1 MKWLITI
8 TLLLNI
14 GFAQAES
21 ALAKVIEETGA
32 NVMFMRHALA
42 PGYGDPSY
50 FDVNNCSTQ
59 RNLDATGRAQAR
71 SLGKVLKQHQI
82 RFDEIKSSQWC
93 RCQETARLLDV
104 GKVVPF
110 TGLNSFFEEHAD
122 REQTLRQLK
131 SYLDALKQDE
141 LVLLVT
147 HQVVISAVTGVYAP
161 SGGVV
166 LFNTT
171 TQTSKALDLQRYQ

>member
-8 TLLLNI
+8 VLLLNVAV
-14 GFAQAES
+14 AQAES
-21 ALAKVIEETGA
+21 ALAKVIAETGA

-42 PGYGDPSY
+42 PGYGDPSH
-50 FDVNNCSTQ
+50 FNVNDCSTQ
-59 RNLDATGRAQAR
+59 RNLDATGRAQATY
-71 SLGKVLKQHQI
+71 LGKVLRQHQI

-93 RCQETARLLDV
+93 RCQETARLLEV

-131 SYLDALKQDE
+131 SYLDSLKKDE

-147 HQVVISAVTGVYAP
+147 HQVVISAVTGIYAP

-171 TQTSKALDLQRYQ
+171 TKASKALDLQRY

>member
-1 MKWLITI
+1 MKWIITI
-8 TLLLNI
+8 VLLFNVAL
-14 GFAQAES
+14 AQAES
-21 ALAKVIEETGA
+21 ALAKVIAETGA

-42 PGYGDPSY
+42 PGYGDPSH
-50 FDVNNCSTQ
+50 FDVNDCDTQ
-59 RNLDATGRAQAR
+59 RNLDATGRAQAK

-93 RCQETARLLDV
+93 RCQETARLLEV
-104 GKVVPF
+104 GKVMPF

-122 REQTLRQLK
+122 REETLRQLK
-131 SYLDALKQDE
+131 SYLDSLKPNE
-141 LVLLVT
+141 MVLLVT
-147 HQVVISAVTGVYAP
+147 HQVVISAVTGIYAP

-171 TQTSKALDLQRYQ
+171 TKASKALDLQRY

>member
-8 TLLLNI
+8 VLLLNVAL
-14 GFAQAES
+14 AQAES

-42 PGYGDPSY
+42 PGYGDPSH

-59 RNLDATGRAQAR
+59 RNLDATGRAQAK
-71 SLGKVLKQHQI
+71 SLGRVLKQHQI

-93 RCQETARLLDV
+93 RCQETARLLEV

-131 SYLDALKQDE
+131 SYLDSLKQDE

-147 HQVVISAVTGVYAP
+147 HQVVISAVTGIYAP

-171 TQTSKALDLQRYQ
+171 TKTSKALDLQRYQ

>member
-8 TLLLNI
+8 ALLLNTA
-14 GFAQAES
+14 FVQAES
-21 ALAKVIEETGA
+21 ALAKVITKTGA
-32 NVMFMRHALA
+32 NVMFIRHALA
-42 PGYGDPSY
+42 PGYGDPSH
-50 FDVNNCSTQ
+50 FDVNDCATQ
-59 RNLDATGRAQAR
+59 RNLDATGRAQAKA
-71 SLGKVLKQHQI
+71 LGKVLRQHQI

-93 RCQETARLLDV
+93 RCQETARLLNV

-122 REQTLRQLK
+122 REQTLSQLK
-131 SYLDALKQDE
+131 SYLDSLKQDD

-171 TQTSKALDLQRYQ
+171 TKASKALDLQRY

>member
-8 TLLLNI
+8 VLLLNVAL
-14 GFAQAES
+14 AQAES
-21 ALAKVIEETGA
+21 ALAKVIAETGA

-42 PGYGDPSY
+42 PGYGDPSH
-50 FDVNNCSTQ
+50 FDVNDCDTQ
-59 RNLDATGRAQAR
+59 RNLDATGRAQAK

-104 GKVVPF
+104 GKVMPF
-110 TGLNSFFEEHAD
+110 TGLNSFFEEQAD
-122 REQTLRQLK
+122 REQTLSQLK
-131 SYLDALKQDE
+131 SYLDSLKQDD

-147 HQVVISAVTGVYAP
+147 HQVVISAVTGIYAP

-171 TQTSKALDLQRYQ
+171 TKASKALDLQRY

>member
-8 TLLLNI
+8 VLLLNVAL
-14 GFAQAES
+14 AQAES
-21 ALAKVIEETGA
+21 ALAKVIAETGA

-42 PGYGDPSY
+42 PGYGDPSH
-50 FDVNNCSTQ
+50 FDVNDCATQ
-59 RNLDATGRAQAR
+59 RNLDATGRAQAKA
-71 SLGKVLKQHQI
+71 LGKVLRQHQI

-104 GKVVPF
+104 GNVMPF

-122 REQTLRQLK
+122 REETLRQLK
-131 SYLDALKQDE
+131 SYLDSLKPNE
-141 LVLLVT
+141 MVLLVT
-147 HQVVISAVTGVYAP
+147 HQVVISAVTGIYAP

-171 TQTSKALDLQRYQ
+171 TKASKALDI

>member
-1 MKWLITI
+1 MKWIITI
-8 TLLLNI
+8 VLLLNVAL
-14 GFAQAES
+14 AQAES
-21 ALAKVIEETGA
+21 ALAKVIAETGA

-42 PGYGDPSY
+42 PGYGDPSH
-50 FDVNNCSTQ
+50 FDVNDCDTQ
-59 RNLDATGRAQAR
+59 RNLDATGRAQAK

-93 RCQETARLLDV
+93 RCQETARLLEV
-104 GKVVPF
+104 GKVMPF

-171 TQTSKALDLQRYQ
+171 TKASKALDLQRY

>member
-1 MKWLITI
+1 MKWIITI
-8 TLLLNI
+8 VLLFNVAL
-14 GFAQAES
+14 AQAES
-21 ALAKVIEETGA
+21 ALAKVIAETGA

-42 PGYGDPSY
+42 PGYGDPSH
-50 FDVNNCSTQ
+50 FDVNDCDTQ
-59 RNLDATGRAQAR
+59 RNLDATGRAQAK

-93 RCQETARLLDV
+93 RCQETARLLNV

-131 SYLDALKQDE
+131 SYLDALKPNE
-141 LVLLVT
+141 RVLLVT
-147 HQVVISAVTGVYAP
+147 HQVVISAVTGIYAP

-171 TQTSKALDLQRYQ
+171 TKASKALDLQRY

>member
-42 PGYGDPSY
+42 PGYGDPSH

-59 RNLDATGRAQAR
+59 RNLDATGRAQAK

-122 REQTLRQLK
+122 REQTLRELK
-131 SYLDALKQDE
+131 NYLDALKQDE

>member
-1 MKWLITI
+1 MKWLIMI
-8 TLLLNI
+8 ALLLNTA
-14 GFAQAES
+14 FVQAES
-21 ALAKVIEETGA
+21 ALAKVITKTGA
-32 NVMFMRHALA
+32 NVMFIRHALA
-42 PGYGDPSY
+42 PGYGDPSH
-50 FDVNNCSTQ
+50 FDVNDCSTQ
-59 RNLDATGRAQAR
+59 RNLDATGRAQAKA
-71 SLGKVLKQHQI
+71 LGKVLRQHQI

-93 RCQETARLLDV
+93 RCQETARLLNV

-122 REQTLRQLK
+122 REQTLSQLK
-131 SYLDALKQDE
+131 SYLDSLKQDD

-171 TQTSKALDLQRYQ
+171 TKSSKALDLERY

>member
-42 PGYGDPSY
+42 PGYGDPSH

-71 SLGKVLKQHQI
+71 SLGKVLKQRQI

-122 REQTLRQLK
+122 REQTLRELK
-131 SYLDALKQDE
+131 NYLDALKQDE

>member
-8 TLLLNI
+8 TLLFNI

-42 PGYGDPSY
+42 PGYGDPSH
-50 FDVNNCSTQ
+50 FDVNDCATQ
-59 RNLDATGRAQAR
+59 RNLNATGRVQAKA
-71 SLGKVLKQHQI
+71 LGKVLKQHQI

-93 RCQETARLLDV
+93 RCQETARLLNV

>member
-1 MKWLITI
+1 MKWIITI
-8 TLLLNI
+8 VLLLNVAL
-14 GFAQAES
+14 AQAES
-21 ALAKVIEETGA
+21 ALAKVIAETGA

-42 PGYGDPSY
+42 PGYGDPGH
-50 FDVNNCSTQ
+50 FDVNDCATQ
-59 RNLDATGRAQAR
+59 RNLDATGRAQATA
-71 SLGKVLKQHQI
+71 LGKVLRQHQI
-82 RFDEIKSSQWC
+82 LFDEIKSSQWC

-104 GKVVPF
+104 GKVVAF

-122 REQTLRQLK
+122 REQTLRQLN

>member
-8 TLLLNI
+8 ALLLNAP
-14 GFAQAES
+14 FVQAES
-21 ALAKVIEETGA
+21 ALAKVIAETDA

-42 PGYGDPSY
+42 PGYGDPSH
-50 FDVNNCSTQ
+50 FDVNDCSTQ
-59 RNLDATGRAQAR
+59 RNLDATGRAQAE
-71 SLGKVLKQHQI
+71 SLGRVLRKHQI
-82 RFDEIKSSQWC
+82 NFTEIKSSQWC
-93 RCQETARLLDV
+93 RCQETARLLNV
-104 GKVVPF
+104 GKVVSF

-122 REQTLRQLK
+122 REQTLRKLK
-131 SYLDALKQDE
+131 RYLGSLKQDE

-166 LFNTT
+166 LFNTASK
-171 TQTSKALDLQRYQ
+171 TSKALDIQRYQ

>member
-1 MKWLITI
+1 MKWII
-8 TLLLNI
+8 TLVLLFNVAL
-14 GFAQAES
+14 AQAES
-21 ALAKVIEETGA
+21 ALAKVIAETGA

-42 PGYGDPSY
+42 PGYGDPSH
-50 FDVNNCSTQ
+50 FDVNDCATQ
-59 RNLDATGRAQAR
+59 RNLDATGRAQAKA
-71 SLGKVLKQHQI
+71 LGKVLGQHQI

-93 RCQETARLLDV
+93 RCQETARLLNV

-110 TGLNSFFEEHAD
+110 AGLNSFFEEHAD
-122 REQTLRQLK
+122 REQTLSQLK
-131 SYLDALKQDE
+131 SYLDSLKQDD

-147 HQVVISAVTGVYAP
+147 HQVVISAVTGIYAP

-171 TQTSKALDLQRYQ
+171 AKASKALDLQRYE

>member
-42 PGYGDPSY
+42 PGYGDPSH

-122 REQTLRQLK
+122 REQTLRELK
-131 SYLDALKQDE
+131 NYLDALKQDE

>member
-1 MKWLITI
+1 MKWIITI
-8 TLLLNI
+8 VLLFNVAL
-14 GFAQAES
+14 AQAES
-21 ALAKVIEETGA
+21 ALAKVIAETGA

-42 PGYGDPSY
+42 PGYGDPSH
-50 FDVNNCSTQ
+50 FDVNDCDTQ
-59 RNLDATGRAQAR
+59 RNLDATGRAQAK

-93 RCQETARLLDV
+93 RCQETARLLEV

-131 SYLDALKQDE
+131 SYLDSLKQDD

-147 HQVVISAVTGVYAP
+147 HQVVISAVTGIYAP

-171 TQTSKALDLQRYQ
+171 TKASKALDLQRY

>member
-14 GFAQAES
+14 GFAEAES
-21 ALAKVIEETGA
+21 ALAKVIEETGT
-32 NVMFMRHALA
+32 NVMFLRHALA
-42 PGYGDPSY
+42 PGYGDPSD

-59 RNLDATGRAQAR
+59 RNLDSAGRAQAKA
-71 SLGKVLKQHQI
+71 LGRVLRQHQI

-93 RCQETARLLDV
+93 RCQETARLLDM

-122 REQTLRQLK
+122 REQTLRQLEN
-131 SYLDALKQDE
+131 YLGSVKQDE

-147 HQVVISAVTGVYAP
+147 HQVVISAVTGIYAP

-171 TQTSKALDLQRYQ
+171 TKTSKALDLQRYQ

>member
-1 MKWLITI
+1 MKWIITKV
-8 TLLLNI
+8 LLFNVAL
-14 GFAQAES
+14 AQAES
-21 ALAKVIEETGA
+21 ALAKVIAETGA

-42 PGYGDPSY
+42 PGYGDPSH
-50 FDVNNCSTQ
+50 FDVNDCDTQ
-59 RNLDATGRAQAR
+59 RNLDATGRAQAK

-93 RCQETARLLDV
+93 RCQETARLLEV
-104 GKVVPF
+104 GKVMPF

-131 SYLDALKQDE
+131 SYLDSLKQDD

-147 HQVVISAVTGVYAP
+147 HQVVISAVTGNYAP

-171 TQTSKALDLQRYQ
+171 TKTSKALDLQRYQ

>member
-8 TLLLNI
+8 VLLLNVAV
-14 GFAQAES
+14 AQAES

-42 PGYGDPSY
+42 PGYGDPSH
-50 FDVNNCSTQ
+50 FDVNDCSTQ
-59 RNLDATGRAQAR
+59 RNLDATGRAQAT
-71 SLGKVLKQHQI
+71 SLGKVLRQHQI

-93 RCQETARLLDV
+93 RCQETARLLNV

-122 REQTLRQLK
+122 REQTLSQLK
-131 SYLDALKQDE
+131 SYLDSLKQDD

-171 TQTSKALDLQRYQ
+171 TKASKALDLQRY

>member
-1 MKWLITI
+1 MKWIITI
-8 TLLLNI
+8 VLLFNVAL
-14 GFAQAES
+14 AQAES
-21 ALAKVIEETGA
+21 ALAKVIAETGA

-42 PGYGDPSY
+42 PGYGDPSH
-50 FDVNNCSTQ
+50 FDVNDCDTQ
-59 RNLDATGRAQAR
+59 RNLDATGRAQAK
-71 SLGKVLKQHQI
+71 SLGEVLKQHQI
-82 RFDEIKSSQWC
+82 RFHEIKSSQWC
-93 RCQETARLLDV
+93 RCQETARLLEV
-104 GKVVPF
+104 GKVMPF

-131 SYLDALKQDE
+131 SYLDSLKQDD

-147 HQVVISAVTGVYAP
+147 HQVVISAVTGIYAP

-171 TQTSKALDLQRYQ
+171 TKTSKALDLQRYQ

>member
-1 MKWLITI
+1 MKWIITI
-8 TLLLNI
+8 VLLFNVAL
-14 GFAQAES
+14 AQAES
-21 ALAKVIEETGA
+21 VLAKVIADTGA

-59 RNLDATGRAQAR
+59 RNLDATGRAQAKT
-71 SLGKVLKQHQI
+71 LGRVLKQHQI

-147 HQVVISAVTGVYAP
+147 HQVVISAVTSIYAP

-171 TQTSKALDLQRYQ
+171 TKASKALDLQRY

>member
-1 MKWLITI
+1 MKWIITI
-8 TLLLNI
+8 VLLFNAAL
-14 GFAQAES
+14 AQAES
-21 ALAKVIEETGA
+21 ALAKVIAETGA

-42 PGYGDPSY
+42 PGYGDPSH
-50 FDVNNCSTQ
+50 FDVNDCDTQ
-59 RNLDATGRAQAR
+59 RNLDATGRAQAK

-93 RCQETARLLDV
+93 RCQETARLLNV

-131 SYLDALKQDE
+131 SYLDALKPNE
-141 LVLLVT
+141 RVLLVT
-147 HQVVISAVTGVYAP
+147 HQVVISAVTGIYAP

-171 TQTSKALDLQRYQ
+171 TKASKALDLQRY

>member
-8 TLLLNI
+8 VLLLNVAL
-14 GFAQAES
+14 AQAES
-21 ALAKVIEETGA
+21 ALAKVIAETGA

-42 PGYGDPSY
+42 PGYGDPSH
-50 FDVNNCSTQ
+50 FDVNDCATQ
-59 RNLDATGRAQAR
+59 RNLDATGRAQAKA
-71 SLGKVLKQHQI
+71 LGKVLRQHQI
-82 RFDEIKSSQWC
+82 NFDEIKSSQWC

-104 GKVVPF
+104 GKVMPF

-122 REQTLRQLK
+122 REETLRQLK
-131 SYLDALKQDE
+131 SYLDSLKPNE
-141 LVLLVT
+141 MVLLVT
-147 HQVVISAVTGVYAP
+147 HQVVISAVTGIYAP

-171 TQTSKALDLQRYQ
+171 TKASKALDI

>member
-8 TLLLNI
+8 VLLLNV
-14 GFAQAES
+14 AVTQAES
-21 ALAKVIEETGA
+21 ALAKVIAETGA

-42 PGYGDPSY
+42 PGYGDPSH
-50 FDVNNCSTQ
+50 FDVNDCSTQ
-59 RNLDATGRAQAR
+59 RNLDATGRAQAT
-71 SLGKVLKQHQI
+71 SLGKVLRQHQI

-93 RCQETARLLDV
+93 RCQETARLLEV

-131 SYLDALKQDE
+131 SYLDSLKPNE
-141 LVLLVT
+141 RVLLVT
-147 HQVVISAVTGVYAP
+147 HQVVISAVTGIYAP

-171 TQTSKALDLQRYQ
+171 TKASKALDLQRY

>member
-8 TLLLNI
+8 ALFLNAP
-14 GFAQAES
+14 FVQAES
-21 ALAKVIEETGA
+21 ALAKVIAETDA

-42 PGYGDPSY
+42 PGYGDPSH
-50 FDVNNCSTQ
+50 FDVNDCSTQ
-59 RNLDATGRAQAR
+59 RNLDATGRAQAE
-71 SLGKVLKQHQI
+71 SLGRVLRKHQI
-82 RFDEIKSSQWC
+82 NFTEIKSSQWC
-93 RCQETARLLDV
+93 RCQETARLLNV
-104 GKVVPF
+104 GKVVSF

-122 REQTLRQLK
+122 REQTLRKLK
-131 SYLDALKQDE
+131 RYLGSLKQDE

-166 LFNTT
+166 LFNTASK
-171 TQTSKALDLQRYQ
+171 TSKALDIQRYQ

>member
-8 TLLLNI
+8 VLLLNVAV
-14 GFAQAES
+14 AQAEP
-21 ALAKVIEETGA
+21 ALAKVIAETGA

-42 PGYGDPSY
+42 PGYGDPSH
-50 FDVNNCSTQ
+50 FDVNDCATQ
-59 RNLDATGRAQAR
+59 RNLDATGRAQAT
-71 SLGKVLKQHQI
+71 SLGKVLRQHQI

-93 RCQETARLLDV
+93 RCQETARLLNV
-104 GKVVPF
+104 GKVMPF

-131 SYLDALKQDE
+131 SYLDSLKKDE

-147 HQVVISAVTGVYAP
+147 HQVVISAVTGIYAP

-171 TQTSKALDLQRYQ
+171 TKASKALDLQRY

>member
-1 MKWLITI
+1 MKWIITI
-8 TLLLNI
+8 VLLFNAAL
-14 GFAQAES
+14 AQAES
-21 ALAKVIEETGA
+21 ALAKVIAETGA

-42 PGYGDPSY
+42 PGYGDPSH
-50 FDVNNCSTQ
+50 FDVNDCDTQ
-59 RNLDATGRAQAR
+59 RNLDATGRAQAK

-93 RCQETARLLDV
+93 RCQETARLLNL

-131 SYLDALKQDE
+131 SYLDALKPNE
-141 LVLLVT
+141 RVLLVT
-147 HQVVISAVTGVYAP
+147 HQVVISAVTGIYAP

-171 TQTSKALDLQRYQ
+171 TKASKALDLQRY

>member
-1 MKWLITI
+1 MKWIITI
-8 TLLLNI
+8 VLLFNVAL
-14 GFAQAES
+14 AQAES
-21 ALAKVIEETGA
+21 ALAKVIAETGA

-42 PGYGDPSY
+42 PGYGDPSH
-50 FDVNNCSTQ
+50 FDVNDCDTQ
-59 RNLDATGRAQAR
+59 RNLDATGRAQAK
-71 SLGKVLKQHQI
+71 SLGRVLKQHQI

-93 RCQETARLLDV
+93 RCQETARLLEV
-104 GKVVPF
+104 GKVMPF

-131 SYLDALKQDE
+131 SYLDSLKQDD

-147 HQVVISAVTGVYAP
+147 HQVVISAVTGIYAP

>member
-8 TLLLNI
+8 ALLLNAP
-14 GFAQAES
+14 FVLAAS
-21 ALAKVIEETGA
+21 ALAKVIAETAA

-42 PGYGDPSY
+42 PGYGDPSH
-50 FDVNNCSTQ
+50 FDVNDCSTQ
-59 RNLDATGRAQAR
+59 RNLDATGRAQAE
-71 SLGKVLKQHQI
+71 SLGRVLRKHQI
-82 RFDEIKSSQWC
+82 NFTEVKSSQWC

-122 REQTLRQLK
+122 REQTLRKLK
-131 SYLDALKQDE
+131 RYLGSLKQDE

-166 LFNTT
+166 LFNTASK
-171 TQTSKALDLQRYQ
+171 TSKALDIQRYQ

>member
-8 TLLLNI
+8 ALLLNTA
-14 GFAQAES
+14 FVQAES
-21 ALAKVIEETGA
+21 ALAKVITKTGA
-32 NVMFMRHALA
+32 NVMFIRHALA
-42 PGYGDPSY
+42 PGYGDPSH
-50 FDVNNCSTQ
+50 FDVNDCSTQ
-59 RNLDATGRAQAR
+59 RNLDATGRAQAKA
-71 SLGKVLKQHQI
+71 LGKVLRQHQI

-93 RCQETARLLDV
+93 RCQETARLLNV

-122 REQTLRQLK
+122 REQTLSQLK
-131 SYLDALKQDE
+131 SYLDSLKQDD

-171 TQTSKALDLQRYQ
+171 TKASKALDLQSY

>member
-8 TLLLNI
+8 ALLLNTSCV
-14 GFAQAES
+14 QADS
-21 ALAKVIEETGA
+21 ALAKVITETGA

-42 PGYGDPSY
+42 PGYGDPSH
-50 FDVNNCSTQ
+50 FDVNDCSTQ
-59 RNLDATGRAQAR
+59 RNLDATGRAQAE
-71 SLGKVLKQHQI
+71 SLGKVLRQHQI
-82 RFDEIKSSQWC
+82 NFTEIKSSQWC
-93 RCQETARLLDV
+93 RCQETARLLNV
-104 GKVVPF
+104 GKVVSF

-122 REQTLRQLK
+122 REQTLRKLK
-131 SYLDALKQDE
+131 RYLGSLKQDE

-166 LFNTT
+166 LFNTASK
-171 TQTSKALDLQRYQ
+171 TSKALDIQRYQ

>member
-1 MKWLITI
+1 MLISQI
-8 TLLLNI
+8 SV
-14 GFAQAES
+14 AET
-21 ALAKVIEETGA
+21 ALAKVITEAGA

-42 PGYGDPSY
+42 PGYSDPSH
-50 FDVNNCSTQ
+50 FDVNDCSTQ
-59 RNLDATGRAQAR
+59 RNLDATGRTQAKA
-71 SLGKVLKQHQI
+71 LGKVLRQHQI
-82 RFDEIKSSQWC
+82 NFDEVKSSQWC
-93 RCQETARLLDV
+93 RCQETARLLEV

-131 SYLDALKQDE
+131 NHLDSLKPDE

-161 SGGVV
+161 SGGVI

-171 TQTSKALDLQRYQ
+171 TKTSKALDLQRYQ